1 MRARVIVP
9 GALGRV
15 LGREPGRGGL
25 WRARAGAGAVALAA
39 LAGACGQGAPEP
51 VRAGGPLVPAASPPA
66 GPGDEIVA
74 TVDGRPV
81 WASCV
86 AAQAARGA
94 RTARAA
100 LDECIDFELL
110 AQAALARAEGRAPDP
125 ALAEAQRTALVSRL
139 VATDLEARYR
149 TPDDLR
155 AEVAREVARFADQL
169 ELPELR
175 ASAFARV
182 EVPAGAPPAADAA
195 ARAVAEQ
202 IAGALAGE
210 AGLLPIH
217 LREAAD
223 RIGAGSGQRV
233 THGSFRVAT
242 REGVVPPY
250 GAALFAIP
258 EAGRIAAPA
267 RTPWGWDVI
276 LLTQLVAPQVH
287 TRDEIA
293 ARVFPDVRRRQFY
306 RWVNQIAGARGTRVE
321 LDEQRVAALLDPGG
335 SGAPGGSG
343 GAAGQTRA
351 AGEGGRQ

>member
-1 MRARVIVP
+1 MRARVIDP
-9 GALGRV
+9 GALGRAP
-15 LGREPGRGGL
+15 GPKPGRGL
-25 WRARAGAGAVALAA
+25 CALAVTAVITSGAGACS
-39 LAGACGQGAPEP
+39 GDPPPP
-51 VRAGGPLVPAASPPA
+51 VRAGAQLVPAASPPA
-66 GPGDEIVA
+66 GPGDAIVA

-110 AQAALARAEGRAPDP
+110 AQAALAREAGREPSRGPDP
-125 ALAEAQRTALVSRL
+125 ALAEARRTALVSRL
-139 VATDLEARYR
+139 VATEFEARYQ

-155 AEVAREVARFADQL
+155 AEVAREVDRFADQL
-169 ELPELR
+169 ALPEGR

-182 EVPAGAPPAADAA
+182 EVPAGAPPEVDTA
-195 ARAVAEQ
+195 ARALAEQ

-223 RIGAGSGQRV
+223 RIAAGSGQRV
-233 THGSFRVAT
+233 THGNFRTSA
-242 REGVVPPY
+242 RQGVVPSY
-250 GAALFAIP
+250 GDALFAIS
-258 EAGRIAAPA
+258 EVGRIAPPA

-276 LLTQLVAPQVH
+276 LLTRLVEPAVH

-293 ARVFPDVRRRQFY
+293 AKVFPDVRRRQFY
-306 RWVNQIAGARGTRVE
+306 RWVNQIAGSLGARVE
-321 LDEQRVAALLDPGG
+321 LDEQRVAQLLEPESTGG
-335 SGAPGGSG
+335 PTG
-343 GAAGQTRA
+343 GAR
-351 AGEGGRQ
+351 EGGGAW